1 MKTILETIDQE
12 YQDALTKLQQKWE
25 VSSDEYENLRS
36 TWVINRMVATTNHF
50 LQWTPQQ
57 SQQMPQSQKQ

>member
-36 TWVINRMVATTNHF
+36 TWIINRMVATTNRF

-57 SQQMPQSQKQ
+57 SQQISQSQK